1 MTAAAPRILMGT
13 LPAFSPLY
21 TIGQSATP
29 SVPPRGSK
37 TVRFAGFRR
46 LHPIVPDRA
55 AFGAAIERE
64 ADGDHAE
71 NQYQSPEHGRS
82 VPHAPI
88 IPPQVRHFQAA
99 PNQCP
104 FPLNAL

>member
-29 SVPPRGSK
+29 SVPASRLKNGPICR
-37 TVRFAGFRR
+37 FRR

-88 IPPQVRHFQAA
+88 IPPQVWHFQAA

-104 FPLNAL
+104 FPPNAL